1 MKFDIYRYY
10 STGVLQR
17 RKQMVICHYAFYLGG
32 NKLGKKKK
40 KIGWEATSPTPFS
53 YRKKDDQ
60 SN

>member
-1 MKFDIYRYY
+1 
-10 STGVLQR
+10 
-17 RKQMVICHYAFYLGG
+17 LGSK
-32 NKLGKKKK
+32 NLVKKKK